1 MNWLIK
7 TFKSSI
13 GLKFLMSLTGVGLVG
28 FVLVHMVGNLQ
39 VLLGAIDP
47 NLGQEKLNDYAH
59 KLCGDLRK
67 KFVRAEVDDSGDSLG
82 KKIREGAT
90 SKIPNLFI
98 VGQKEEAESAVS
110 WKRHG
115 TKEQTTLPFDQA
127 RDNLLR
133 EIAERTDWRRAGD

>member
-1 MNWLIK
+1 MKWLVNALSTSVGKKFVMAI
-7 TFKSSI
+7 T
-13 GLKFLMSLTGVGLVG
+13 GLLLCGFLV
-28 FVLVHMVGNLQ
+28 VHLGGNL
-39 VLLGAIDP
+39 LLYVADG
-47 NLGQEKLNDYAH
+47 GKSYNDYAH

-67 KFVRAEVDDSGDSLG
+67 KFVRAEVDDSGESLG

-127 RDNLLR
+127 RDTLLR
-133 EIAERTDWRRAGD
+133 EIAERTDWRRAAD